1 MKDNPNK
8 LFIGTN
14 LQNDD
19 SDFIPLIGD
28 EDDDHVVDLS
38 EDKVLPIL
46 ALRNMVLFPGVV
58 IPVTIGRPKS
68 LKLIK
73 DVNKRNGFLGTIAQK
88 DNNIL
93 M

>member
-1 MKDNPNK
+1 MKDNSNT

-28 EDDDHVVDLS
+28 ENDDQIVDLS
-38 EDKVLPIL
+38 EDNILPIL

-58 IPVTIGRPKS
+58 IPVTIGRAKS

-73 DVNKRNGFLGTIAQK
+73 DVNKRNGFLGWSSHPSPCP
-88 DNNIL
+88 
-93 M
+93 